1 MYTMHFPTPR
11 ATAHSR
17 LQQKTT
23 LDTNH
28 NNVSFALKGDL
39 KMIRLRNIL
48 QRLYPHKIF
57 DLSDANYFIMYG
69 VF

>member
-1 MYTMHFPTPR
+1 MYTMLFLLLELLHILDF
-11 ATAHSR
+11 S
-17 LQQKTT
+17 KKN

>member
-28 NNVSFALKGDL
+28 NKVSFALKGDL

>member
-17 LQQKTT
+17 LQQKQPLIPITT
-23 LDTNH
+23 KL
-28 NNVSFALKGDL
+28 GDL